1 MRGGPQ
7 APADTLVARVMS
19 GCEARWDEALSGAAA
34 GVALAVLGGD
44 APDDVR
50 VRWSAVRAGYPHAV
64 IGRAVAAS
72 AQGAVPDAVRTALVA
87 EGRAGRDVG
96 LVRAR
101 GANED
106 VWVLLVAEPRIDVGV
121 VPRDLTAGTR
131 VPLTPGPSWRAARP
145 GGGVVTLDGAFVP
158 DAPGTWL
165 LQATDAQ
172 GPLATLPVFVD
183 VPTPELPPLRSV
195 PAGASMEARVEGAL
209 DALRVSEAPL
219 TRDPSLASIA
229 RARLRALVEQG
240 NGAASPPDVERQL
253 VAAGFD
259 DGGTAGACRAPT
271 LEACLQAMWWSP
283 EDHGA
288 LDPSWPLVG
297 TAASVEDGR
306 VSVVVVT
313 AR

>member
-1 MRGGPQ
+1 
-7 APADTLVARVMS
+7 MS
-19 GCEARWDEALSGAAA
+19 GCQARWDEALSGAAA

-44 APDDVR
+44 TPDDTR

-72 AQGAVPDAVRTALVA
+72 AQGAVPDVVRTALIA

-106 VWVLLVAEPRIDVGV
+106 VWVLLVAEPRADVGI
-121 VPRDLTAGTR
+121 VPRELAAGTR
-131 VPLTPGPSWRAARP
+131 VPLAPGPSWRAARP
-145 GGGVVTLDGAFVP
+145 GAGVETLDGVFVP

-172 GPLATLPVFVD
+172 GPVATLPVFVD
-183 VPTPELPPLRSV
+183 VPTPDLPPLRGV
-195 PAGASMEARVEGAL
+195 PAGASIEARVEGAL
-209 DALRVSEAPL
+209 GGLRVNEAPP

-229 RARLRALVEQG
+229 RARLRALLEHGDDV
-240 NGAASPPDVERQL
+240 ASAPDVARQL

-271 LEACLQAMWWSP
+271 VEACLEAMWWSP
-283 EDHGA
+283 EDRGA

-297 TAASVEDGR
+297 TAASVEEGR